1 VINRIPIPNK
11 LFKFIRI
18 NINDME
24 TPKYRFK
31 YTKKEFEKYLDEIGE
46 NLPDTDFVMQRKM
59 HRRDIGY
66 GLLLRSYE
74 PIKFEKK
81 YNEWV
86 KSKESKHEII

>member
-1 VINRIPIPNK
+1 
-11 LFKFIRI
+11 
-18 NINDME
+18 ME

-86 KSKESKHEII
+86 KSKESKHEIS